1 MKIDIINGQLTQN
14 FNLSEFVDDFSGE
27 SQLYIDERFLKFV
40 QLLQKFRTWYGRPI
54 NINSCYRS
62 KECND
67 FYNGSKNSSHL
78 VSLAVDFN
86 LPEEFNRYS
95 EWRQENYLYNVKA
108 YWEKICD
115 EADVF
120 HQVNFYDGYLH
131 LGVGISGDSF
141 LDERSA

>member
-1 MKIDIINGQLTQN
+1 MKVNIINGQLTEN
-14 FNLSEFVDDFSGE
+14 FNLHEFVDNFSGE
-27 SQLYIDERFLKFV
+27 AELYIDERFIKFV
-40 QLLQKFRTWYGRPI
+40 NLLQRFRNWYRRPV

-62 KECND
+62 VECND
-67 FYNGSKNSSHL
+67 HYGGSKNSSHL

-86 LPEEFNRYS
+86 LPDAFHSYS
-95 EWRQENYLYNVKA
+95 EIRKEGYLANVRT

-120 HQVNFYDGYLH
+120 HQVNFYDTYVH
-131 LGVGISGDSF
+131 LGIGIKSDSF